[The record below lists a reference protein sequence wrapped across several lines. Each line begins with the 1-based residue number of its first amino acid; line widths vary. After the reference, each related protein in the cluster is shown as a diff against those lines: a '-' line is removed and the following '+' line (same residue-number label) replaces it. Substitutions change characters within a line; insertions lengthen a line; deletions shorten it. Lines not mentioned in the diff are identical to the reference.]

1 MNTNQMN
8 EEHLPK
14 PQETKKKNS
23 RFTFVK
29 LSVVVMF
36 ASVCVVSCMA
46 GNGMMSDS
54 MFMPLLIAALAG
66 TYLFIGIFAFIRY
79 KRTHKK
85 K

>member
-1 MNTNQMN
+1 MN

-14 PQETKKKNS
+14 PQKTKEKNT
-23 RFTFVK
+23 RFSLVK
-29 LSVVVMF
+29 LGVVVMF
-36 ASVCVVSCMA
+36 VCVCVVSCMA

-54 MFMPLLIAALAG
+54 LFMPFLIAALVG

-79 KRTHKK
+79 RRTHKK